1 MAWHAYELEDPS
13 GDQFS
18 YHLGPEDWTPVFTP
32 DIKHLYWAVSLAH
45 EIAAWF
51 SLNLYYS

>member
-45 EIAAWF
+45 EIAA
-51 SLNLYYS
+51 